1 MIYLTD
7 KLAVTADSEC
17 YMAGKPR
24 QRAGKGVSVDNP
36 RYYPTLA
43 QAVRGAVSTTLRQ
56 KVAASEITT
65 PRQISAEKS
74 RIITRAPINPNSSHT
89 MAKIKSFCGSGSQ
102 RYFCRDCP
110 SPTPNS

>member
-1 MIYLTD
+1 MITLTD

-17 YMAGKPR
+17 YMVGRPVETVQESGGKRCKAPKLR
-24 QRAGKGVSVDNP
+24 SP

-65 PRQISAEKS
+65 LGEFLRQGKALQEHFTK
-74 RIITRAPINPNSSHT
+74 PLEPLEH
-89 MAKIKSFCGSGSQ
+89 
-102 RYFCRDCP
+102 
-110 SPTPNS
+110 

>member
-17 YMAGKPR
+17 YMVGRPVETVQESGGKRCKAPKLR
-24 QRAGKGVSVDNP
+24 SP
-36 RYYPTLA
+36 RYYSTMA

-65 PRQISAEKS
+65 LAEFVRQAQALKDD
-74 RIITRAPINPNSSHT
+74 ITR
-89 MAKIKSFCGSGSQ
+89 KLELL
-102 RYFCRDCP
+102 DE
-110 SPTPNS
+110 

>member
-17 YMAGKPR
+17 YMVGKPR
-24 QRAGKGVSVDNP
+24 QRAGKGFSVDNP

-56 KVAASEITT
+56 KVAASEITSLQEFI
-65 PRQISAEKS
+65 RQEQALQTEFTK
-74 RIITRAPINPNSSHT
+74 
-89 MAKIKSFCGSGSQ
+89 KLEVL
-102 RYFCRDCP
+102 DV
-110 SPTPNS
+110 

>member
-1 MIYLTD
+1 MNVVYLTD

-17 YMAGKPR
+17 YMVGKPR

-56 KVAASEITT
+56 KVAASEITSLQEFI
-65 PRQISAEKS
+65 RQEQALQTEFTK
-74 RIITRAPINPNSSHT
+74 
-89 MAKIKSFCGSGSQ
+89 KLEVL
-102 RYFCRDCP
+102 DL
-110 SPTPNS
+110 

>member
-17 YMAGKPR
+17 YMVGKPR

-65 PRQISAEKS
+65 LQEFLQQEKALREHFS
-74 RIITRAPINPNSSHT
+74 KLLEPLEH
-89 MAKIKSFCGSGSQ
+89 
-102 RYFCRDCP
+102 
-110 SPTPNS
+110 